1 MKKANPVRRLVATL
15 PILGVIA
22 GIAIAVYA
30 RFIHPFRFRVTQIV
44 VPLPRAHANLDGLRI
59 AFVTDTHVGPSFS
72 ADKLQPI
79 VAALRRERP
88 DILLLGGDFISES
101 PRFLDSAMPM
111 LGDMV
116 PTARYGAFAVLGNHD
131 VSNVRGRVAPA
142 LDEIGARLLENE
154 AACIE
159 TDKGDLWIAG
169 IDDAVLGKPD
179 VEEAFREVPSDA
191 ACIALWHEP
200 DFAEVTER
208 YGPFLQLSGHTHGGQ
223 VRLPSLGPLALPK
236 LGKRYPS
243 GRYEVGDMILYV
255 SNGIGM
261 YRPPVRFNCPPELV
275 IVRLIA

>member
-1 MKKANPVRRLVATL
+1 MKRANLVRRLVAIL
-15 PILGVIA
+15 PMLGAIA
-22 GIAIAVYA
+22 GIAIAIHA

-44 VPLPRAHANLDGLRI
+44 VPLPRAHANLDGVRI
-59 AFVTDTHVGPSFS
+59 AFVTDTHVGPSFP

-101 PRFLDSAMPM
+101 PRFLDSAIPM

-131 VSNVRGRVAPA
+131 VSNIRGRVAPA
-142 LDEIGARLLENE
+142 LREIGVRLLENE

-159 TDKGDLWIAG
+159 TDRGEIWIAG
-169 IDDAVLGKPD
+169 IDDAMLGKPD
-179 VEEAFREVPSDA
+179 VEAAFQQVPSDA

-223 VRLPSLGPLALPK
+223 VRLPSLGPLALPR
-236 LGKRYPS
+236 LGQRYPA
-243 GRYEVGDMILYV
+243 GRYEIGDMILYV